1 MNEEYNKSLI
11 RKLVS
16 NARAIITEEV
26 GLSIGCSKMLK
37 ILNTLE
43 PYERVKI
50 AKINVFEKYD
60 ERTQYIPSGTAR
72 LYCSKEAFQRY
83 DTDLQFVGQRLKPQ
97 ILEVCFEIIDKY
109 GDKKNRLNL

>member
-1 MNEEYNKSLI
+1 MNEQYHKSLI

-37 ILNTLE
+37 ILNLLE

-50 AKINVFEKYD
+50 EKINIYAN
-60 ERTQYIPSGTAR
+60 Q
-72 LYCSKEAFQRY
+72 
-83 DTDLQFVGQRLKPQ
+83 
-97 ILEVCFEIIDKY
+97 
-109 GDKKNRLNL
+109 